1 MYKGELAVEE
11 LFETDNDDVALSL
24 ATQGYGVANWYL
36 YNGDTARAKEILKQV
51 LDGTSWAA
59 FGYIAAEADMKR
71 LQ

>member
-36 YNGDTARAKEILKQV
+36 YNGDSDKAKEILKKV

>member
-11 LFETDNDDVALSL
+11 LFETDNDDAALSL

-36 YNGDTARAKEILKQV
+36 YNGDTTRAKEILEQV